1 MPELPEVET
10 IRRTL
15 ASRIAGRTIQTVEVY
30 EPRLVQDMPAGSR
43 TLPRDECRERPEGR
57 DEGGGLSRGGDE
69 NGWPRGDREGYESL
83 SGAEHD
89 HDRQSEDPDE
99 GGRSPQNEDVARV
112 WSEHLTRVLAG
123 KRLAEPGRRGKYLL
137 LPVEGGPWQL
147 VVHLRM
153 TGQLLVLSESEW
165 VQKPSHRS
173 LLIRLDQGL
182 VCGLF
187 DVRKFARLYLVRAGD
202 PDSYP
207 AGLRRLGPEPME
219 PEWTLAGWRRAL
231 AGRRTPIKSLLL
243 NQEVVAGVGNIYA
256 DEALWR
262 ARVHPAWPAGML
274 NPQQA
279 QAVRRA
285 VRRVLREGLAAGG
298 TTIRDYVAA
307 DGSQGDYAAQLHV
320 YGRTGQPCSRCG
332 TPIACIQLAGRSAH
346 FCPRCQPAAWDTAGG
361 AMEAAAGAEVASP
374 EDASP
379 EDGKADRMPADGMTE
394 VAGWR

>member
-15 ASRIAGRTIQTVEVY
+15 TPRIAGRTIQTVEVY
-30 EPRLVQDMPAGSR
+30 EPRLVQDMPAGSW
-43 TLPRDECRERPEGR
+43 TLPRDECREQPEDQ
-57 DEGGGLSRGGDE
+57 DEGGG
-69 NGWPRGDREGYESL
+69 
-83 SGAEHD
+83 
-89 HDRQSEDPDE
+89 
-99 GGRSPQNEDVARV
+99 SPQDEDVARV
-112 WSEHLTRVLAG
+112 WSERLTRVLAG

-165 VQKPSHRS
+165 AQKPSHRS

-207 AGLRRLGPEPME
+207 VGLRRLGPEPME
-219 PEWTLAGWRRAL
+219 PEWTLAGWRQAL

-256 DEALWR
+256 DEALWW

-274 NPQQA
+274 NLQQA

-307 DGSQGDYAAQLHV
+307 DGCQGDYAAQLHV
-320 YGRTGQPCSRCG
+320 YGRTGEPCSRCG
-332 TPIACIQLAGRSAH
+332 MPIACIQLSGRSAH

-361 AMEAAAGAEVASP
+361 AMEAAGVKAASP

-379 EDGKADRMPADGMTE
+379 EDGKADRMPADGITE